1 MAKADRLL
9 TIITL
14 LKGRRTVITARQL
27 AEVVETSERTIYRDI
42 QVLLD
47 TGFPIEGE
55 AGVGYR
61 LQPGFEIPPIMFT
74 AEQLLA
80 VQLGLKM
87 VKGWTDRDLA
97 LAAEDARLKIEAI
110 LPERLKQTDPE
121 KNVIVPAYY
130 INSPASDISLVIRK
144 AIKSN
149 MGLTLEYTRADGE
162 FSNRVVQPL
171 GLVFWGQK
179 WTLIAFCLL
188 RDEYREFRLDRIQH
202 INVNNQPAVIR
213 TDISL
218 DDYIQKIKEKHA
230 RKACDKTI
238 ESPKAM

>member
-1 MAKADRLL
+1 MAKAGRLL
-9 TIITL
+9 KIITL

-87 VKGWTDRDLA
+87 VKGWTDKDLA
-97 LAAEDARLKIEAI
+97 IAAEQARLKIDAV
-110 LPERLKQTDPE
+110 LPERLKQTDPD
-121 KNVIVPAYY
+121 NSLLVPSHF
-130 INSPASDISLVIRK
+130 IHSVASDYALVIRK
-144 AIKSN
+144 AIKQHN
-149 MGLTLEYTRADGE
+149 GLMLKYTRADGE
-162 FSNRVVQPL
+162 HSSRAVQPL
-171 GLVFWGQK
+171 GLVYWGQK
-179 WTLIAFCLL
+179 WTLIAWCLL
-188 RDEYREFRLDRIQH
+188 RSDYREFRLDRMQQLD
-202 INVNNQPAVIR
+202 VNEGFMIER
-213 TDISL
+213 SDISL
-218 DDYIQKIKEKHA
+218 DDYLMKLKLIYGD
-230 RKACDKTI
+230 CDVK
-238 ESPKAM
+238 K

>member
-9 TIITL
+9 KIITL

-74 AEQLLA
+74 TEQLLA

-87 VKGWTDRDLA
+87 VKGWSDRDLA
-97 LAAEDARLKIEAI
+97 TAAEQARLKIEAV
-110 LPERLKQTDPE
+110 LPERLKQTNHE
-121 KNVIVPAYY
+121 NSLLVPSYY
-130 INSPASDISLVIRK
+130 MHSTASDYALVIRK
-144 AIKSN
+144 AIKQHQS
-149 MGLTLEYTRADGE
+149 LALAYIKADGE
-162 FSNRVVQPL
+162 QSSRMVRPL
-171 GLVFWGQK
+171 GLVYWGQK
-179 WTLIAFCLL
+179 WTLIAWCAL
-188 RDEYREFRLDRIQH
+188 RHDYREFRLDRIQQLDAKAEG
-202 INVNNQPAVIR
+202 IVQSNEV
-213 TDISL
+213 SL
-218 DDYIQKIKEKHA
+218 EDYLARLKIKQNH
-230 RKACDKTI
+230 CDAVT
-238 ESPKAM
+238 

>member
-9 TIITL
+9 KIITL

-61 LQPGFEIPPIMFT
+61 LKPGFEIPPIMFT

-87 VKGWTDRDLA
+87 VKGWTDKDLA
-97 LAAEDARLKIEAI
+97 IAAEQARLKIEAV
-110 LPERLKQTDPE
+110 LPERLKQTNFE
-121 KNVIVPAYY
+121 NSLLVP
-130 INSPASDISLVIRK
+130 SFFLDSLASDYSLTIRK
-144 AIKSN
+144 AIKQN
-149 MGLTLEYTRADGE
+149 YGLTIDYIRADGE
-162 FSNRVVQPL
+162 HSTRSIQPL

-179 WTLIAFCLL
+179 WTLISWCLL
-188 RDEYREFRLDRIQH
+188 RENYREFRLDRIQKL
-202 INVNNQPAVIR
+202 NVDEVVIAPNPKM
-213 TDISL
+213 SL
-218 DDYIQKIKEKHA
+218 DNYLLRLKEHYGDCEVFSSNSK
-230 RKACDKTI
+230 
-238 ESPKAM
+238 

>member
-9 TIITL
+9 KIITL

-47 TGFPIEGE
+47 TGFPVEGE

-87 VKGWTDRDLA
+87 AQGWSDKELA
-97 LAAEDARLKIEAI
+97 IAAEQARIKIEAVI
-110 LPERLKQTDPE
+110 PERLKQTCQQ
-121 KNVIVPAYY
+121 
-130 INSPASDISLVIRK
+130 NSLLVTKHYLKTEAASHSLTIRK
-144 AIKSN
+144 AIHDKYFI
-149 MGLTLEYTRADGE
+149 TLYYQRADGE
-162 FSNRVVQPL
+162 NSIRTVRPL
-171 GLVFWGQK
+171 GLVYWGQK
-179 WTLIAFCLL
+179 WTLIAWCQL
-188 RDEYREFRLDRIQH
+188 RQDYREFRLDRIQKLK
-202 INVNNQPAVIR
+202 VS
-213 TDISL
+213 T
-218 DDYIQKIKEKHA
+218 EKFLL
-230 RKACDKTI
+230 DKTI
-238 ESPKAM
+238 NLENYLAILRELYGEQCD

>member
-9 TIITL
+9 KILTL

-87 VKGWTDRDLA
+87 VKGWTDKDLA
-97 LAAEDARLKIEAI
+97 IAAEQARLKIEAV
-110 LPERLKQTDPE
+110 LPERLKQTNLE
-121 KNVIVPAYY
+121 NSLLVPSYFLD
-130 INSPASDISLVIRK
+130 SSASDYSLTIRK
-144 AIKSN
+144 AIKQN
-149 MGLTLEYTRADGE
+149 YGLTIDYIRADGE
-162 FSNRVVQPL
+162 HSTRSIQPL

-179 WTLIAFCLL
+179 WTLISWCLL
-188 RDEYREFRLDRIQH
+188 RESYREFRLDRIQKL
-202 INVNNQPAVIR
+202 NVDEVVIAPNPKV
-213 TDISL
+213 SL
-218 DDYIQKIKEKHA
+218 DNYLLRLKEQYGDCEVFSSNSK
-230 RKACDKTI
+230 
-238 ESPKAM
+238 